1 MAGDDLLVGIDFGTS
16 HIKAIAFTRDGQIVA
31 SASAP
36 TPTVYPQP
44 GWAYYEPDA
53 VWAQTVVALQA
64 MTAKLDDPRRIVA
77 VAVASVGE
85 AGAPIDAAGQPTY
98 PMIAW
103 FDTRTKEQAEQLRQ
117 RFGADAIFRSSGVS
131 LQPIFTLCK
140 ILWIQQHAPE
150 AMARTVRWLNAAD
163 FLTFR
168 LCGVAA
174 SEFSLA
180 SRTLMLD
187 IDRLTWATDLVR
199 DAGVDPAI
207 LPPLLPSGTKLGVI
221 LPEVAAQTGLPAHAL
236 VTTGGHD
243 HVCGA
248 MALGVTRPGAVL
260 DSLGTAEKRLLP
272 PTRCSKTGSRTARL
286 QGVHVSGGYYVLGG
300 LYTSSACIE
309 WFRENIGAG
318 LTTLHWRRRG
328 SRTAGQSGRL
338 FPAASAHRQPWLRR
352 PALAGDLCRADLRR
366 QARRALSGAA
376 RRAGLRGALLAR
388 LAAALSGGH
397 AHRAHRGDGRRHAQR
412 AADAH
417 QSQRL
422 QPAATRGQ
430 HRRGDRAGRGHARR
444 HRRGRLHGCR
454 RRRTVG
460 ALHDDRG
467 RAGASRS
474 GVLRTW
480 LQASVLCA
488 LSGRA
493 GIASCDCGIG
503 RLRDWR
509 LEIGD

>member
-1 MAGDDLLVGIDFGTS
+1 MAGNDLLVGIDFGTS
-16 HIKAIAFTRDGQIVA
+16 HIKAIAFTRAGQIVA

-53 VWAQTVVALQA
+53 VWGQTVAALQA
-64 MTAKLDDPRRIVA
+64 MTAQLDNPQRIVA

-140 ILWIQQHAPE
+140 MLWIQQHAPE

-163 FLTFR
+163 YLTFR

-187 IDRLTWATDLVR
+187 IEQLVWATDLVQ
-199 DAGVDPAI
+199 DAGIDPAI
-207 LPPLLPSGTKLGVI
+207 LSPLLPSGTKLGTVLTEI
-221 LPEVAAQTGLPAHAL
+221 AAQTGLPAHAI

-248 MALGVTRPGAVL
+248 LALGVTRPGAVL
-260 DSLGTAEKRLLP
+260 DSLGTAEALFLATDKVLKDPDVGR
-272 PTRCSKTGSRTARL
+272 RGYA

-309 WFRENIGAG
+309 WFRENVGAG
-318 LTTLHWRRRG
+318 LDYDALAAEGETVPPG
-328 SRTAGQSGRL
+328 SLGVYFLPHLRTANPGYDDPHS
-338 FPAASAHRQPWLRR
+338 
-352 PALAGDLCRADLRR
+352 RATFV
-366 QARRALSGAA
+366 
-376 RRAGLRGALLAR
+376 GLTFDAKRGALYRALLEGLAYEAR
-388 LAAALSGGH
+388 YSLASLLPYLSDTQIERIVATGGGTRNGLLMRIKASVYNQPLRVVSIDEATALGAAMLAGLGAGVYTDVADAVHSVRYTTTVIEPEAAAASFYERGFHQVYSALYPSVRELHH
-397 AHRAHRGDGRRHAQR
+397 AIVELG
-412 AADAH
+412 
-417 QSQRL
+417 S
-422 QPAATRGQ
+422 
-430 HRRGDRAGRGHARR
+430 
-444 HRRGRLHGCR
+444 
-454 RRRTVG
+454 
-460 ALHDDRG
+460 
-467 RAGASRS
+467 
-474 GVLRTW
+474 
-480 LQASVLCA
+480 
-488 LSGRA
+488 
-493 GIASCDCGIG
+493 
-503 RLRDWR
+503 
-509 LEIGD
+509 

>member
-1 MAGDDLLVGIDFGTS
+1 MAGNDLLVGIDFGTS
-16 HIKAIAFTRDGQIVA
+16 HIKAIAFTRAGQIVA

-53 VWAQTVVALQA
+53 VWGQTVAALQA
-64 MTAKLDDPRRIVA
+64 MTAQVDDPQRIVA

-117 RFGADAIFRSSGVS
+117 RVGADAIFRSSGVS

-140 ILWIQQHAPE
+140 MLWIQQHAPE

-163 FLTFR
+163 YLTFR

-187 IDRLTWATDLVR
+187 IEQLTWATDLVR
-199 DAGVDPAI
+199 DAGIDPAI
-207 LPPLLPSGTKLGVI
+207 LSPLLPSGTKLGAV
-221 LPEVAAQTGLPAHAL
+221 LPEIAAQTGLPAHAI

-248 MALGVTRPGAVL
+248 LALGVTRPGAVL
-260 DSLGTAEKRLLP
+260 DSLGTAEAIFLATDEVLKDPDVGR
-272 PTRCSKTGSRTARL
+272 RGYA

-318 LTTLHWRRRG
+318 LDYDALAAEGETAPPG
-328 SRTAGQSGRL
+328 SLGVYFLPHLRTANPGYDDPHS
-338 FPAASAHRQPWLRR
+338 
-352 PALAGDLCRADLRR
+352 RATFV
-366 QARRALSGAA
+366 
-376 RRAGLRGALLAR
+376 GLTFDAKRGALYRALLEGLAYEAR
-388 LAAALSGGH
+388 YSLASLLPYLSDTQIERIVATGGGTRNGLLMRIKASVYNQPLRVVSIDEATALGAAMLAGLGAGIYTDVADAVRSVRYTTTVIEPEAAAASFYE
-397 AHRAHRGDGRRHAQR
+397 RGF
-412 AADAH
+412 H
-417 QSQRL
+417 Q
-422 QPAATRGQ
+422 
-430 HRRGDRAGRGHARR
+430 
-444 HRRGRLHGCR
+444 
-454 RRRTVG
+454 VY
-460 ALHDDRG
+460 
-467 RAGASRS
+467 
-474 GVLRTW
+474 
-480 LQASVLCA
+480 CA
-488 LSGRA
+488 LYPSVRELHHAIVGL
-493 GIASCDCGIG
+493 GS
-503 RLRDWR
+503 
-509 LEIGD
+509 

>member
-1 MAGDDLLVGIDFGTS
+1 MAGNDLLVGIDFGTS
-16 HIKAIAFTRDGQIVA
+16 HIKAIAFTRAGQIVA

-53 VWAQTVVALQA
+53 VWGQTVAALQA
-64 MTAKLDDPRRIVA
+64 MTAQVDDPQRIVA

-117 RFGADAIFRSSGVS
+117 RVGADAIFRSSGVS

-140 ILWIQQHAPE
+140 MLWIQQHAPE
-150 AMARTVRWLNAAD
+150 AMARSVRWLNAAD
-163 FLTFR
+163 YLTFR

-187 IDRLTWATDLVR
+187 IEQLTWATDLVR
-199 DAGVDPAI
+199 DAGIDPAI
-207 LPPLLPSGTKLGVI
+207 LSPLLPSGTKLGAV
-221 LPEVAAQTGLPAHAL
+221 LPEIAAQTGLPAHAI

-248 MALGVTRPGAVL
+248 LALGVTRPGAVL
-260 DSLGTAEKRLLP
+260 DSLGTAEAIFLATDEVLKDPDVGR
-272 PTRCSKTGSRTARL
+272 RGYA

-318 LTTLHWRRRG
+318 LDYDALAAEGETAPPG
-328 SRTAGQSGRL
+328 SLGVYFLPHLRTANPGYDDPHS
-338 FPAASAHRQPWLRR
+338 
-352 PALAGDLCRADLRR
+352 RATFV
-366 QARRALSGAA
+366 
-376 RRAGLRGALLAR
+376 GLTFDAKRGALYRALLEGLAYEAR
-388 LAAALSGGH
+388 YSLASLLPYLSDTQIERIVATGGGTRNGLLMRIKASVYNQPLRVVSIDEATALGAAMLAGLGAGIYTDVADAVRSVRYTTTVIEPEAAAASFYE
-397 AHRAHRGDGRRHAQR
+397 RGF
-412 AADAH
+412 H
-417 QSQRL
+417 Q
-422 QPAATRGQ
+422 
-430 HRRGDRAGRGHARR
+430 
-444 HRRGRLHGCR
+444 
-454 RRRTVG
+454 VY
-460 ALHDDRG
+460 
-467 RAGASRS
+467 
-474 GVLRTW
+474 
-480 LQASVLCA
+480 CA
-488 LSGRA
+488 LYPSVRELHHAIVGL
-493 GIASCDCGIG
+493 GS
-503 RLRDWR
+503 
-509 LEIGD
+509 